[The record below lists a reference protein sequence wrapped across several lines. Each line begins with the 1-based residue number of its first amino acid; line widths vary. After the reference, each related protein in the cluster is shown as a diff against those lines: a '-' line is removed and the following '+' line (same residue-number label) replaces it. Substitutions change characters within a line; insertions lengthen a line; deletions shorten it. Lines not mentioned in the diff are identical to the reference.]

1 MINKFWKILWWTKNY
16 QHVLNIRGFLV
27 RTHEKWKAFIPT
39 MLHRCLTCVLCVI
52 LTDKHNKKTIQV
64 SSIKGTHIHLV
75 DFITVYLTDFCV
87 LVYISSNSG
96 KAIDECSAMIQS
108 MNSKITNDTWD
119 EEDLGETTDSNIFF
133 LLCYQENKN
142 WGKKEYKTDENLH
155 CFSKCLFYEDAVYY
169 FRQ

>member
-1 MINKFWKILWWTKNY
+1 
-16 QHVLNIRGFLV
+16 
-27 RTHEKWKAFIPT
+27 

-52 LTDKHNKKTIQV
+52 LTDEHNKKTIQV
-64 SSIKGTHIHLV
+64 SSIKGTHIHLI

-96 KAIDECSAMIQS
+96 KTIDECSAMIQS

-142 WGKKEYKTDENLH
+142 
-155 CFSKCLFYEDAVYY
+155 
-169 FRQ
+169 